1 MNLKVKSKKINDFT
15 YELAIS
21 AKWIDIKEDFN
32 SAKKKVA
39 KEIKLPGFRK
49 GKIPENILMSQYIHS
64 VEMGFVQDFCEKYYL
79 MALQEEKLTP
89 INQAQLKDIDFS
101 YEKDL
106 SFKSEFEIEPSLSLP
121 KFKKNMV
128 SVEKIKFL
136 SNDEEVDKT
145 IDNIMNSQAKAE
157 QIEKN
162 SKDGDFLI
170 VDMQELDESGIPI
183 IGKKEKKY
191 IAIGQDPFIED
202 KAESFKSKNV
212 GDSVK
217 ITIDMGD
224 GEKNYEFTIDT
235 IQRRVPPVLDDDFV
249 KQMDPNCKSVAEW
262 KSNVRKSI
270 DSEYQRKSD
279 EMFNSSLIDEFVKLI
294 NPILPLSMLENY
306 LNNIV
311 SEVKQNQNSPEMDD
325 SKIKEQYQLFAEN
338 NLKWFLLRKAI
349 ISDQELSVSTDE
361 VNDFIKEA
369 LDKNET
375 QKAEIERFYKK
386 ESNKNKLADDLLDQ
400 KIIEMLKEHS
410 KIKEKDQKTSELEGA
425 SNQLNL

>member
-49 GKIPENILMSQYIHS
+49 GKIPESILMSQYIHS

-249 KQMDPNCKSVAEW
+249 KQMDPNCKSVTEW

-349 ISDQELSVSTDE
+349 ISHQELSVSTDE

-410 KIKEKDQKTSELEGA
+410 MIKEKDQKTSELEGA
-425 SNQLNL
+425 SNQ

>member
-15 YELAIS
+15 YELVIS

-106 SFKSEFEIEPSLSLP
+106 SFKSQFEIEPSLSLP

-136 SNDEEVDKT
+136 SNNEEVDKT

-202 KAESFKSKNV
+202 KAESFKAKNV
-212 GDSVK
+212 GDSIK

-249 KQMDPNCKSVAEW
+249 KQMDPNCKSVTEW

-349 ISDQELSVSTDE
+349 ISNQELSVSTDE

-425 SNQLNL
+425 SNQ

>member
-79 MALQEEKLTP
+79 MALQKEKLTP

-106 SFKSEFEIEPSLSLP
+106 SFKSQFEIEPSLSLP

-369 LDKNET
+369 LEKNET

-425 SNQLNL
+425 SNQ

>member
-21 AKWIDIKEDFN
+21 AKWSEIKEDFN
-32 SAKKKVA
+32 AAKKKVA

-49 GKIPENILMSQYIHS
+49 GKVPESILMSQYIHS

-128 SVEKIKFL
+128 TVERIKFI
-136 SNDEEVDKT
+136 SNDEEVNKT
-145 IDNIMNSQAKAE
+145 IENIMNSQAKAE
-157 QIEKN
+157 QIEN
-162 SKDGDFLI
+162 DSKDGDFLI
-170 VDMQELDESGIPI
+170 VDMQELDDSGLPI

-191 IAIGQDPFIED
+191 IAIGQDPFIEE

-224 GEKNYEFTIDT
+224 GNKNYQFTIDT
-235 IQRRVPPVLDDDFV
+235 IQRRVSPTLDDDFV
-249 KQMDPNCKSVAEW
+249 KQMDPNCKSVSEW
-262 KSNVRKSI
+262 KQNVQKSI
-270 DSEYQRKSD
+270 DNEYQRKSD
-279 EMFNSSLIDEFVKLI
+279 EMFNSSLIDEFVKLV
-294 NPILPLSMLENY
+294 NPVLPLSMLNNY

-311 SEVKQNQNSPEMDD
+311 NEVKQNQNSPEMDD
-325 SKIKEQYQLFAEN
+325 NKIKEQYQIFAEN

-349 ISDQELSVSTDE
+349 ISDQDLSVSSDE
-361 VNDFIKEA
+361 VNNFIKDA
-369 LDKNET
+369 LNNNET
-375 QKAEIERFYKK
+375 QKDEIERFYKK

-400 KIIEMLKEHS
+400 KIIEMLKDHS
-410 KIKEKDQKTSELEGA
+410 KIKEKNQKTSELEGA
-425 SNQLNL
+425 SNK

>member
-21 AKWIDIKEDFN
+21 AKWIDIKADFN

-136 SNDEEVDKT
+136 SNNEEVDKT

-202 KAESFKSKNV
+202 KAEFFKSKNV
-212 GDSVK
+212 GDSLK

-349 ISDQELSVSTDE
+349 ISDQELSVSTEE

-369 LDKNET
+369 LEKNET

-425 SNQLNL
+425 SNQ

>member
-202 KAESFKSKNV
+202 KAESFKAKNV

-249 KQMDPNCKSVAEW
+249 KQMDPNCKSVTEW

-349 ISDQELSVSTDE
+349 ISDQELSVSTEE

-425 SNQLNL
+425 SNQ

>member
-249 KQMDPNCKSVAEW
+249 KQMDPNCKSVADW

-294 NPILPLSMLENY
+294 NPTLPLSMLENY

-369 LDKNET
+369 LEKNET

-425 SNQLNL
+425 SNQ

>member
-249 KQMDPNCKSVAEW
+249 KQMDPNCKSVTEW

-349 ISDQELSVSTDE
+349 ISHQELSVSTDE

-410 KIKEKDQKTSELEGA
+410 MIKEKDQKTSELEGA
-425 SNQLNL
+425 SNQ

>member
-217 ITIDMGD
+217 ISIDMGD
-224 GEKNYEFTIDT
+224 GEKKYEFTIDT

-349 ISDQELSVSTDE
+349 ISDQGLSVSTDE

-425 SNQLNL
+425 SNQ

>member
-21 AKWIDIKEDFN
+21 AKWSEIKEDFN
-32 SAKKKVA
+32 AAKKKVA

-49 GKIPENILMSQYIHS
+49 GKVPESILMSQYIHS

-128 SVEKIKFL
+128 TVERIKFI
-136 SNDEEVDKT
+136 SNDEEVNKT
-145 IDNIMNSQAKAE
+145 IENIMNSQAKAE
-157 QIEKN
+157 QIEN
-162 SKDGDFLI
+162 DSKDGDFLI
-170 VDMQELDESGIPI
+170 VDMQELDDSGLPI

-191 IAIGQDPFIED
+191 IAIGQDPFIEE

-217 ITIDMGD
+217 ITIDIGD
-224 GEKNYEFTIDT
+224 GNKNYQFTIDT
-235 IQRRVPPVLDDDFV
+235 IQRRVPPTLDDDFV
-249 KQMDPNCKSVAEW
+249 KQMDPNCKSVSEW
-262 KSNVRKSI
+262 KKNVQKSI
-270 DSEYQRKSD
+270 DNEYQRKSD
-279 EMFNSSLIDEFVKLI
+279 EMFNSSLIDEFVKLV
-294 NPILPLSMLENY
+294 NPVLPLSMLNNY

-311 SEVKQNQNSPEMDD
+311 NEVKQNQNSPEMDD
-325 SKIKEQYQLFAEN
+325 NKIKEQYQIFAEN

-349 ISDQELSVSTDE
+349 ISDQDLSVSSDE
-361 VNDFIKEA
+361 VNNFIKDA
-369 LDKNET
+369 LNNNET
-375 QKAEIERFYKK
+375 QKDEIERFYKK

-400 KIIEMLKEHS
+400 KIIEMLKDHS
-410 KIKEKDQKTSELEGA
+410 KIKEKNQKTSELEGA
-425 SNQLNL
+425 SNK

>member
-349 ISDQELSVSTDE
+349 ISDQGLSVSTDE

-425 SNQLNL
+425 SNQ

>member
-106 SFKSEFEIEPSLSLP
+106 SFKSQFEIEPSLSLP

-136 SNDEEVDKT
+136 SNNEEVDKT

-202 KAESFKSKNV
+202 KAESFKAKNV
-212 GDSVK
+212 GDSIK

-249 KQMDPNCKSVAEW
+249 KQMDPNCKSVTEW

-349 ISDQELSVSTDE
+349 ISNQELSVSTDE

-425 SNQLNL
+425 SNQ

>member
-21 AKWIDIKEDFN
+21 AKWIDIKKDFN

-217 ITIDMGD
+217 IIIDMGD

-425 SNQLNL
+425 SNQ

>member
-1 MNLKVKSKKINDFT
+1 MNLKVKSKKLNDFT

-136 SNDEEVDKT
+136 SNDKEVDKT

-311 SEVKQNQNSPEMDD
+311 TEVKQNQNSPEMDD

-410 KIKEKDQKTSELEGA
+410 KINEKDQKTSELEGA
-425 SNQLNL
+425 SNQ

>member
-249 KQMDPNCKSVAEW
+249 KQMDPNCKSVADW

-349 ISDQELSVSTDE
+349 ISDQGLSVSTDE

-425 SNQLNL
+425 SNQ

>member
-21 AKWIDIKEDFN
+21 ANWNDIKEDFN
-32 SAKKKVA
+32 TAKKKVA

-49 GKIPENILMSQYIHS
+49 GKVPENILMSQYIHS

-79 MALQEEKLTP
+79 MALQEQKLNP

-106 SFKSEFEIEPSLSLP
+106 SFKSEFEIEPSLNLP

-128 SVEKIKFL
+128 NVERIRFL

-145 IDNIMNSQAKAE
+145 IENIMNSQAKAE
-157 QIEKN
+157 QIEKG

-170 VDMQELDESGIPI
+170 VDMQEMDDSGLPI

-191 IAIGQDPFIED
+191 IAIGQDPFIEE

-217 ITIDMGD
+217 NTIDMGD
-224 GEKNYEFTIDT
+224 GEKNYEFTIDA
-235 IQRRVPPVLDDDFV
+235 IQRRVPPTLDDDFV
-249 KQMDPNCKSVAEW
+249 KQMDPNCKSVADW
-262 KSNVRKSI
+262 KNNVKKSI

-279 EMFNSSLIDEFVKLI
+279 EMFNSSLIDEFVKLV
-294 NPILPLSMLENY
+294 NPTLPLSMLENY

-311 SEVKQNQNSPEMDD
+311 NEVKQNQNSPEMDHN
-325 SKIKEQYQLFAEN
+325 KIKEQYQLFAEN

-349 ISDQELSVSTDE
+349 ISDQDLSVSTDE

-425 SNQLNL
+425 PNQ

>member
-249 KQMDPNCKSVAEW
+249 KQMDPNCKSVADW

-294 NPILPLSMLENY
+294 NPLHPLSMLENY

-369 LDKNET
+369 LEKNET

-410 KIKEKDQKTSELEGA
+410 KINEKDQKTSELEGA
-425 SNQLNL
+425 SNQ

>member
-121 KFKKNMV
+121 KLKKNMV

-369 LDKNET
+369 LDKHET

-410 KIKEKDQKTSELEGA
+410 KINEKDQKTSELEGA
-425 SNQLNL
+425 SNQ

>member
-170 VDMQELDESGIPI
+170 VDMQELDKSGIPI

-217 ITIDMGD
+217 IIIDMGD

-235 IQRRVPPVLDDDFV
+235 IQRRVPPVLNDDFV

-279 EMFNSSLIDEFVKLI
+279 EMFNSSLIDEFVKLV

-311 SEVKQNQNSPEMDD
+311 SEVKQNQNSPETDD

-369 LDKNET
+369 LEKNET

-386 ESNKNKLADDLLDQ
+386 ESNKNKLSDDLLDQ
-400 KIIEMLKEHS
+400 KIIDMLKEHS

-425 SNQLNL
+425 SNQ

>member
-202 KAESFKSKNV
+202 KAESFKAKNV

-249 KQMDPNCKSVAEW
+249 KQMDPNCKSVTEW

-425 SNQLNL
+425 SNQ

>member
-79 MALQEEKLTP
+79 MALQKEKLTP

-425 SNQLNL
+425 SNQ

>member
-249 KQMDPNCKSVAEW
+249 KQMDPNCKSVTEW

-294 NPILPLSMLENY
+294 NPTLPLSMLENY

-369 LDKNET
+369 LEKNET

-410 KIKEKDQKTSELEGA
+410 KINEKDQKTSELEGA
-425 SNQLNL
+425 SNQ

>member
-136 SNDEEVDKT
+136 SNDKEVDKT

-217 ITIDMGD
+217 IIIDMGD

-262 KSNVRKSI
+262 KSNVKKSI

-294 NPILPLSMLENY
+294 NPTLPLSMLENY

-311 SEVKQNQNSPEMDD
+311 SEVKQNQNSPVMDD

-425 SNQLNL
+425 PNQ

>member
-136 SNDEEVDKT
+136 SNDEEVEKT

-191 IAIGQDPFIED
+191 IAIGQDPFIEG

-212 GDSVK
+212 GDSIK

-279 EMFNSSLIDEFVKLI
+279 EMFNSSLIDEFVKLV

-311 SEVKQNQNSPEMDD
+311 SEVKQNQNSPETDD

-369 LDKNET
+369 LEKNET

-386 ESNKNKLADDLLDQ
+386 ESNKNKLSDDLLDQ
-400 KIIEMLKEHS
+400 KIIDMLKEHS

-425 SNQLNL
+425 SNQ

>member
-136 SNDEEVDKT
+136 SNNEEVDKT

-170 VDMQELDESGIPI
+170 VDMQELDKSGIPI

-217 ITIDMGD
+217 IIIDMGD

-369 LDKNET
+369 LEKNVT

-425 SNQLNL
+425 SNQ

>member
-136 SNDEEVDKT
+136 SNDKEVDKT

-369 LDKNET
+369 LEKNVT

-410 KIKEKDQKTSELEGA
+410 KINEKDQKTSELEGA
-425 SNQLNL
+425 SNQ

>member
-101 YEKDL
+101 HEKDL

-249 KQMDPNCKSVAEW
+249 KQMDPNCKSVTEW

-425 SNQLNL
+425 SNQ

>member
-235 IQRRVPPVLDDDFV
+235 IQRRVPPVLNDDFV

-279 EMFNSSLIDEFVKLI
+279 EMFNSSLIDEFVKLV

-311 SEVKQNQNSPEMDD
+311 SEVKQNQNSPETDD

-369 LDKNET
+369 LEKNET

-386 ESNKNKLADDLLDQ
+386 ESNKNKLSDDLLDQ
-400 KIIEMLKEHS
+400 KIIDMLKEHS

-425 SNQLNL
+425 SNQ

>member
-64 VEMGFVQDFCEKYYL
+64 VEMGFVQDYCEKYYL

-106 SFKSEFEIEPSLSLP
+106 SFKSQFEIEPSLSLP

-369 LDKNET
+369 LEKNET

-386 ESNKNKLADDLLDQ
+386 ESNKNKLSDDLLDQ

-425 SNQLNL
+425 SNQ

>member
-145 IDNIMNSQAKAE
+145 IENIMNSQAKAE

-202 KAESFKSKNV
+202 KAESFKLKNV

-217 ITIDMGD
+217 IKIDMGD

-311 SEVKQNQNSPEMDD
+311 SEVKQNQNSSEMDD

-349 ISDQELSVSTDE
+349 ISHQELSVSTDE

-425 SNQLNL
+425 SNQ

>member
-235 IQRRVPPVLDDDFV
+235 IQRRVPPALDDDFV
-249 KQMDPNCKSVAEW
+249 KQMDPNCKSVTEW

-311 SEVKQNQNSPEMDD
+311 SDVKQNQNSPEMDD

-349 ISDQELSVSTDE
+349 ISNQELSVSTDE

-425 SNQLNL
+425 SNQ

>member
-217 ITIDMGD
+217 ISIDMGD

-349 ISDQELSVSTDE
+349 ISDQGLSVSTDE

-425 SNQLNL
+425 SNQ

>member
-170 VDMQELDESGIPI
+170 VDMQELDKSGIPI

-217 ITIDMGD
+217 IIIDMGD

-425 SNQLNL
+425 SNQ